1 MVGTSAIRA
10 PGFRHGAKAR
20 RSESTVRTTLKLFA
34 IFYLA
39 RELSQKQIMTRKDG
53 MIMNV
58 VKQIIGEAGLT

>member
-1 MVGTSAIRA
+1 MVGTSAIGA

-20 RSESTVRTTLKLFA
+20 RSESTLRMTLRRFA
-34 IFYLA
+34 IFCLA

-53 MIMNV
+53 IMMNV